1 MKLRMNNQLL
11 ALAISCMVAMSAC
24 APSLKVST
32 DFDHA
37 ADFAAYK
44 TFGVFNLKSIGSVSE
59 LNAGRIVNAINME
72 MEAKGY
78 KPVASNPDL
87 MINAVTILKEKQ
99 QVSSTTN
106 YYGYGGMYRPYGYWG
121 APMTG
126 YTSVNTYTYKDGSL
140 VIDIVD
146 AKTNKMIWQ
155 GTGNS
160 TIDKAPKNPDELIK
174 SAVHKIME
182 EYPKAK

>member
-1 MKLRMNNQLL
+1 MKLKNKTLL
-11 ALAISCMVAMSAC
+11 LSAVILFVVSMSGC
-24 APSLKVST
+24 APSLKVSS
-32 DFDHA
+32 DFDRS
-37 ADFAAYK
+37 ADFSGYK

-59 LNAGRIVNAINME
+59 LNAGRIVNAINMQ

-78 KPVASNPDL
+78 RPVASNPDL

-140 VIDIVD
+140 VIDVVD

-160 TIDKAPKNPDELIK
+160 TIDKAPKNPDELIQ
-174 SAVHKIME
+174 SAVKKIME
-182 EYPKAK
+182 DYPKAK